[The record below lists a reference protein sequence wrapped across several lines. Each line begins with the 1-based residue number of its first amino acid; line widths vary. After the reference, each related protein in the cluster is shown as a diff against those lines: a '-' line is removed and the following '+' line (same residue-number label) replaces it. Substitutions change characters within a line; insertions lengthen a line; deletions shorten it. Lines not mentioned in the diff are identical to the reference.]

1 MSKWIGTVVEWAFLI
16 LVLPILSIIA
26 VMDRNNGR
34 TFWQN
39 IHAISGR
46 EFEQNKRQQQKDLI
60 DKTTK
65 NV

>member
-1 MSKWIGTVVEWAFLI
+1 MGKYFSKAVEWAFLI

-46 EFEQNKRQQQKDLI
+46 EFEQNKRQEQKDLI